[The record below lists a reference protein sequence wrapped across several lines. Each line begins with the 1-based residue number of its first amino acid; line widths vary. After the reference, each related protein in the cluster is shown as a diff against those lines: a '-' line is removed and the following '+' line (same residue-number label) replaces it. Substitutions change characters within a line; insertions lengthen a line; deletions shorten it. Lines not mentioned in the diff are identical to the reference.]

1 MSAVFTLLRSVPY
14 SAGGMAMGGSRLPQ
28 RGQARSLPS
37 ATSLEPE
44 VQIFALAP
52 HSILVSRADPGDVSE
67 TLDHSS
73 LSTLGRPC
81 HYRPARTLAI
91 ESAIG

>member
-1 MSAVFTLLRSVPY
+1 MSAVFTLLRSVPS

-44 VQIFALAP
+44 VQIFALA
-52 HSILVSRADPGDVSE
+52 HTRFWSR
-67 TLDHSS
+67 
-73 LSTLGRPC
+73 GRT
-81 HYRPARTLAI
+81 PAM
-91 ESAIG
+91 